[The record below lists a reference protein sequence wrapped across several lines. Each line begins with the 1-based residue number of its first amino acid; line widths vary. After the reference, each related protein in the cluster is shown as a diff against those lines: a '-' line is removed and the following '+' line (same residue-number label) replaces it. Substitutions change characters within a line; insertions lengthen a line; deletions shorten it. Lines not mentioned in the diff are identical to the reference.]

1 MSEETLVFI
10 KAASNEQII
19 IRKFN
24 PYHDRLG
31 RFATAPNG
39 TSFTIASRQ
48 SNAQNKVDAAVEQ
61 AQKQHKA
68 IMPTERQERVLRIL
82 ADNIRNLDHE
92 EMYLVDRNGLIL
104 MQEVGTEG
112 NVYYDRKHAEKVFLG
127 NIVIHNHP
135 SGGSFSVGDISVFEH
150 NPTEIRAVGT
160 KGDYILRNLNPK
172 HDGPKNWQDM
182 QEDLRKAIPDFE
194 DKAKSMQAEIEKR
207 YLSRYGEKC
216 LIGEKKYHEAEA
228 RGADDE
234 ILKRYS
240 DEYEKAYLAFNVKYE
255 AKINAEAR
263 EFYLEQFHQWHKQNA
278 ANYGFQYEFIPIE
291 KR

>member
-10 KAASNEQII
+10 KAAGNEQII

-48 SNAQNKVDAAVEQ
+48 SNAQNKVDAAV
-61 AQKQHKA
+61 ARAKKQHKA

-92 EMYLVDRNGLIL
+92 EMYLVDRKGLIL
-104 MQEVGTEG
+104 MQEVGTKG
-112 NVYYDRKHAEKVFLG
+112 SVYYDEDYAEKLFAG

-135 SGGSFSVGDISVFEH
+135 NACSFSVNDLGAFEH
-150 NPTEIRAVGT
+150 SPAEIRAVGA

-194 DKAKSMQAEIEKR
+194 DKAREMQAEIRSR

-216 LIGEKKYHEAEA
+216 LMWDDKIREAKA
-228 RGADDE
+228 REVDTKTIA
-234 ILKRYS
+234 RYS
-240 DEYEKAYLAFNVKYE
+240 TECDKVYVAFNVKYE
-255 AKINAEAR
+255 AKINAEAA
-263 EFYLEQFHQWHKQNA
+263 EFYLEQFHQWYLQNA
-278 ANYGFQYEFIPIE
+278 ASYGFQYEFTAI
-291 KR
+291 KRR